1 MQLGQGRPYGPFSAV
16 LSLVLLP
23 FPFHK
28 SLRKLQMEEAGWGE
42 GLAGCAGSLAWLAPE
57 LGETWGCFQAEGV
70 ALCSK

>member
-28 SLRKLQMEEAGWGE
+28 SLEKTADGRCWVGGRSGWMCWE
-42 GLAGCAGSLAWLAPE
+42 FAPE
-57 LGETWGCFQAEGV
+57 LGETWGCFQAAGV